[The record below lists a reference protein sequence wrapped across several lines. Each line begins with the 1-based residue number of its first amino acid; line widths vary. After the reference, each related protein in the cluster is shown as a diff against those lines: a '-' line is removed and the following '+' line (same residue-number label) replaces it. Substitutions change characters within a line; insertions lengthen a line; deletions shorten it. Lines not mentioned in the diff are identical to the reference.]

1 MRRVSLIMASLAIL
15 FVPGAVTGLWPK
27 SQSQGKQKILFA
39 VWAPQKG
46 KKPQG
51 PILDPIAIYDGS
63 ALTRLPEEDYDKG
76 EPSDEEIDRFNKA
89 YYTPG
94 KQYPLLFGG
103 SELGSATVVEPTGLG
118 CVSFAA
124 TVRTS
129 LPVPNGQYALATIDL
144 AGIGLHA
151 NWREKAS
158 AEQETEFLR
167 AAADFLTSNGVKG
180 VAATALRIKNLRVT
194 RLGEKRP
201 AALIG
206 TIATYRDA
214 TTDHDLFLVLE
225 QKQTSWEVRVASD
238 HSSSDL
244 EDHTDE
250 INENF
255 VDQINLTGEGTDEIV
270 TIRGYYESWDYVV
283 YMLGNGVWKTVYQ
296 GGGGGC

>member
-1 MRRVSLIMASLAIL
+1 MRRISLIAASLAML
-15 FVPGAVTGLWPK
+15 FVPGAVSGLWPK
-27 SQSQGKQKILFA
+27 PQTPGSRKILFA
-39 VWAPQKG
+39 VWPPQKG

-51 PILDPIAIYDGS
+51 PILDPIAIFDGS
-63 ALTRLPEEDYDKG
+63 ALTEPPEEDYDKG
-76 EPSDEEIDRFNKA
+76 EPSDGEISRFEKT

-118 CVSFAA
+118 CISFAA

-129 LPVPNGQYALATIDL
+129 VLVPNGQYALAKTEL
-144 AGIGLHA
+144 SGGGLHA

-158 AEQETEFLR
+158 AEQETEFLK
-167 AAADFLTSNGVKG
+167 AAVDFWTSKGVKG
-180 VAATALRIKNLRVT
+180 ITTGALKIKNLRAT

-201 AALIG
+201 TALVG
-206 TIATYRDA
+206 TIVTYRDA
-214 TTDHDLFLVLE
+214 TTDHDLFLVIE
-225 QKQTSWEVRVASD
+225 QRQTNWDVLVASD
-238 HSSSDL
+238 HASTDL

-255 VDQINLTGEGTDEIV
+255 VDQIDLTGEGTDEFV
-270 TIRGYYESWDYVV
+270 TIRGDYESWDYAV
-283 YMLGNGVWKTVYQ
+283 YKLEKGVWKDTYH

>member
-1 MRRVSLIMASLAIL
+1 MRSLLVIAGSLAL
-15 FVPGAVTGLWPK
+15 FFAPAVVSGLWPK
-27 SQSQGKQKILFA
+27 SQTQSNQKILFA
-39 VWAPQKG
+39 VWPPQKG

-51 PILDPIAIYDGS
+51 PILDPIAIFNGS
-63 ALTRLPEEDYDKG
+63 ALTKLPEEDYDKG
-76 EPSDEEIDRFNKA
+76 EPSDEEIDRFNKT

-94 KQYPLLFGG
+94 KQYPLFFGG

-129 LPVPNGQYALATIDL
+129 VPVPNGQYALAKTEL
-144 AGIGLHA
+144 AGGGLHA
-151 NWREKAS
+151 NWREKTS
-158 AEQETEFLR
+158 TEQETAFLK
-167 AAADFLTSNGVKG
+167 AAADFLTSKGVKG
-180 VAATALRIKNLRVT
+180 ATAAALRIKNLRAT

-201 AALIG
+201 TALVG
-206 TIATYRDA
+206 TIAVYRDA

-225 QKQTSWEVRVASD
+225 QKQTSWDVLVASD
-238 HSSSDL
+238 HASSDL

-255 VDQINLTGEGTDEIV
+255 LDQIDLAGEGTDQII
-270 TIRGYYESWDYVV
+270 TIRGYYESWDYAV
-283 YMLGNGVWKTVYQ
+283 YKLEKGVWRTIYQ